1 MAHRPLVLM
10 SVGTRRP
17 ACRPIPTDRG
27 VRKINDGN
35 RPEIPPNRCPIIAW
49 GWFRRPGAP
58 RTGERMIAHR
68 DEPTSG
74 EGELA
79 GAGGR
84 RAQLSADVVAPA
96 EHLVPD
102 GGGGAAVPSGQL

>member
-49 GWFRRPGAP
+49 GGFQPPGAP
-58 RTGERMIAHR
+58 RGGERGPAAT
-68 DEPTSG
+68 PNGSSG
-74 EGELA
+74 EGELT

-84 RAQLSADVVAPA
+84 RTQLSADVVTPA

-102 GGGGAAVPSGQL
+102 SGGGAAV